1 MTPEIKGL
9 IVLAVLKIVVI
20 FSAYMVGVIM
30 VIWLERRVSAW
41 KQDRL
46 GPNRV
51 GPEGLLQGVADGIKN
66 IMKEETFPAQ
76 ADRLLFVLAPTLSF
90 IPALLTFAVIPFAA
104 PFDLR
109 FDFALG
115 PLGRFTHSGPMP
127 VMVADLSVGLLF
139 ILALGSLSVYG
150 IVLAGWS
157 SNSKYALLG
166 GLRAGA
172 QMVSYEVALGMS
184 LTTIFILA
192 GNVTLSEIIVAQ
204 QQSMWFVFMLT
215 LGFVMFAIS
224 ALAEANRLPFDLPET
239 ESELVTGF
247 HTEYSSMKFSMF
259 FIAEYAHIITG
270 AALITTLFF
279 GGWSVPFAGVI
290 PFFPAEGSVL
300 YSLLSLGS
308 FGLKTLFF
316 IYGYIWIRWTLP
328 RFRFDQ
334 LMQLGWKV
342 LLPVAIGY
350 ILLIAT
356 AVLTLDGLGIPMG
369 KLYGFILFAINAV
382 LVYVF
387 FWVYDRNRLLEGAAH
402 RRRRV
407 EV

>member
-9 IVLAVLKIVVI
+9 ILLAIVKIVVI

-30 VIWLERRVSAW
+30 VIWAERRVSAW
-41 KQDRL
+41 KQGRL

-51 GPEGLLQGVADGIKN
+51 GPEGLLQGIADGIKN
-66 IMKEETFPAQ
+66 IMKEETYPAE
-76 ADRLLFVLAPTLSF
+76 ANRLLFVLAPALSF
-90 IPALLTFAVIPFAA
+90 IPALLTFTVIPFAA
-104 PFDLR
+104 PFDLN

-157 SNSKYALLG
+157 SNSKYPLLG

-172 QMVSYEVALGMS
+172 QMVSYEVALGMT

-270 AALITTLFF
+270 AALMTTLFF

-290 PFFPAEGSVL
+290 PFLPAEGSVS

-308 FGLKTLFF
+308 FGLKTIFF

-356 AVLTLDGLGIPMG
+356 AVLTLDAFGIPMG
-369 KLYGFILFAINAV
+369 KLYGLILFAINAV
-382 LVYVF
+382 LVYLF
-387 FWVYDRNRLLEGAAH
+387 FWVFDRNRLLEGAAH
-402 RRRRV
+402 GRRQV

>member
-1 MTPEIKGL
+1 MTPESKGL
-9 IVLAVLKIVVI
+9 IVLAVVKILVI
-20 FSAYMVGVIM
+20 FTGYMVGVIM

-51 GPEGLLQGVADGIKN
+51 GPEGLLQGIADGIKN
-66 IMKEETFPAQ
+66 MMKEETFPTEAN
-76 ADRLLFVLAPTLSF
+76 RLLFVLAPMLSF

-104 PFDLR
+104 PFNLN

-172 QMVSYEVALGMS
+172 QMVSYEVALGMT

-204 QQSMWFVFMLT
+204 QQSVWFVFMLT

-224 ALAEANRLPFDLPET
+224 ALAETNRLPFDLPET

-290 PFFPAEGSVL
+290 PFFPAQGSVL

-308 FGLKTLFF
+308 FALKTIFF

-356 AVLTLDGLGIPMG
+356 AVMTLDVLGIPMG
-369 KLYGFILFAINAV
+369 KLYGLILFAINAV
-382 LVYVF
+382 LVYLF
-387 FWVYDRNRLLEGAAH
+387 FWVFDRNRLLEGAAH
-402 RRRRV
+402 GRRRV
-407 EV
+407 EI

>member
-9 IVLAVLKIVVI
+9 ILLGAVKILVI
-20 FSAYMVGVIM
+20 FTAYLLGVIM
-30 VIWLERRVSAW
+30 VIWAERRVSAW

-51 GPEGLLQGVADGIKN
+51 GPEGLLQGIADGIKN
-66 IMKEETFPAQ
+66 IMKEETLPAE
-76 ADRLLFVLAPTLSF
+76 ANRLLFVLAPTLSF
-90 IPALLTFAVIPFAA
+90 IPALLTFTVIPFAA
-104 PFDLR
+104 PFTVN

-172 QMVSYEVALGMS
+172 QMVSYEVALGMT

-192 GNVTLSEIIVAQ
+192 GNVTLSEIIVVQ
-204 QQSMWFVFMLT
+204 QQSVWFVFMLT

-224 ALAEANRLPFDLPET
+224 ALAETNRLPFDLPET
-239 ESELVTGF
+239 ESELVTGY

-308 FGLKTLFF
+308 FVLKTIFF

-342 LLPVAIGY
+342 LLPIAIGY

-356 AVLTLDGLGIPMG
+356 AVLTLDEFGVPMG
-369 KLYGFILFAINAV
+369 KLYGLILFAINAV

-387 FWVYDRNRLLEGAAH
+387 FWVFDRNRLLEGSAH
-402 RRRRV
+402 GRRQL
-407 EV
+407 EA

>member
-90 IPALLTFAVIPFAA
+90 IPALLMFTVIPFAA
-104 PFDLR
+104 PIELIFYLT
-109 FDFALG
+109 LG

-172 QMVSYEVALGMS
+172 QMVSYEVALGMT

-247 HTEYSSMKFSMF
+247 
-259 FIAEYAHIITG
+259 
-270 AALITTLFF
+270 
-279 GGWSVPFAGVI
+279 
-290 PFFPAEGSVL
+290 
-300 YSLLSLGS
+300 
-308 FGLKTLFF
+308 
-316 IYGYIWIRWTLP
+316 
-328 RFRFDQ
+328 RFRQ
-334 LMQLGWKV
+334 RH
-342 LLPVAIGY
+342 AI
-350 ILLIAT
+350 
-356 AVLTLDGLGIPMG
+356 
-369 KLYGFILFAINAV
+369 
-382 LVYVF
+382 
-387 FWVYDRNRLLEGAAH
+387 
-402 RRRRV
+402 
-407 EV
+407 